1 MKIET
6 IEDPNIFNH
15 DFKAPWL
22 NEISYKE
29 WCKFL
34 AHNYAYGR
42 EEAYHI
48 VRDYVGNKNKKLFL
62 EIGFGNGYDFEHC
75 FQYLHEMGH
84 IIYKGWEITEQFVK
98 YARRKF
104 YQQDFCFSIGSF
116 WDLNPVTNRH
126 QNKEFDIIYTR
137 HTLEHQHPRDGYNY
151 FVNLLRATRELAIV
165 TWFKP
170 PKKEKFT
177 WNDRDGGN
185 KGAYVNTYS
194 KKKLMLTIKKFGFNL
209 KIVSI
214 QYKKTY
220 NEMWVMCRND

>member
-6 IEDPNIFNH
+6 IKDPDIFNH

-22 NEISYKE
+22 NEISYE
-29 WCKFL
+29 DWCKFL

-84 IIYKGWEITEQFVK
+84 IIYNGWEITEQFVK
-98 YARRKF
+98 YAKRKF
-104 YQQDFCFSIGSF
+104 YNQDFCFSLGGLNDLVSF
-116 WDLNPVTNRH
+116 EPCSYVAN
-126 QNKEFDIIYTR
+126 FDITYTR
-137 HTLEHQHPRDGYNY
+137 HTLEHQHPNNGYEY
-151 FVNLLRATRELAIV
+151 FENLLRATKELAII

-177 WNDRDGGN
+177 WNDRDGEN

-194 KKKLMLTIKKFGFNL
+194 KEKLMSIVKKIGFNL
-209 KIVSI
+209 EIVSI
-214 QYKKTY
+214 QYKRIY
-220 NEMWVMCRND
+220 NEMWVMEKA